1 MSKSKKQLK
10 KDLKYLKKHLDDNK
24 EINQIIKHTEKIGIS
39 SAQYFCEEVVF
50 IPDGET
56 PEECARFHDVEY
68 LDITEFNYHHWIS
81 NKMEDY

>member
-10 KDLKYLKKHLDDNK
+10 KDLSILNTDDNK
-24 EINQIIKHTEKIGIS
+24 EINQIIEHTKKLGSSEYFVKSLYSSQMEKH
-39 SAQYFCEEVVF
+39 QRN
-50 IPDGET
+50 
-56 PEECARFHDVEY
+56 ARFHDVEY

>member
-10 KDLKYLKKHLDDNK
+10 KDIKYLKGLLDND
-24 EINQIIKHTEKIGIS
+24 EQINEVLDACERFGTG
-39 SAQYFCEEVVF
+39 SAQYFCEEFVF

-68 LDITEFNYHHWIS
+68 FDITEFNYHHWIS

>member
-1 MSKSKKQLK
+1 MKITSEQIK
-10 KDLKYLKKHLDDNK
+10 KDVEYLTDLKISKDDIN
-24 EINQIIKHTEKIGIS
+24 EILNHCEKSGLG
-39 SAQYFCEEVVF
+39 SAQYFCEEFVF

>member
-24 EINQIIKHTEKIGIS
+24 EINQIIEHTEKIGIS
-39 SAQYFCEEVVF
+39 SAQYFCEEFVF

-56 PEECARFHDVEY
+56 QKNVQDSTM
-68 LDITEFNYHHWIS
+68 LSILTLQNSTIIIG
-81 NKMEDY
+81 